1 MKHLVTILVSVLLA
15 AGVSA
20 ERKDID
26 KLKTEAAKAQ
36 GATQGLLYSELAEE
50 LVNVANQQFSD
61 GDSEKGQA
69 TVQEILHYAAEAHD
83 LVLKAQSN
91 RKEVEI
97 HLRHAQ
103 RHLEDI
109 KHTLASDDRP
119 PLDAAQKKLADLRQ
133 DLQDAM
139 FAPNKKEQK

>member
-1 MKHLVTILVSVLLA
+1 MKHLATILAFLLLT
-15 AGVSA
+15 AGASA

-26 KLKTEAAKAQ
+26 KLKAEAAKAQ
-36 GATQGLLYSELAEE
+36 GAEQGVLYAELAEE
-50 LVNVANQQFSD
+50 LVNVANQQFGD

-69 TVQEILHYAAEAHD
+69 TVQEIIQYAVEAHD
-83 LVLKAQSN
+83 LVLKAQNN

-119 PLDAAQKKLADLRQ
+119 PLDAVEKKLADLRQ
-133 DLQDAM
+133 DLLDAM
-139 FAPNKKEQK
+139 FAPNKKDNK